1 MEFILLATE
10 FSNSATADTTPPTT
24 AMFTTGEILQQTNAF
39 LTEALSQPDLRRRI
53 YSTLR
58 NKLSP
63 SVQLNIKHLNLA
75 AETLENAITTT
86 NSSVKSS
93 SLRLSEK
100 VLLSY
105 SENPFSSFL
114 LSLIYTLCQCPID
127 ASLSLLDC
135 FRTDPSTARSEVA
148 PQVFEEMFLINFLPV
163 LEWYNEQRSRI
174 LSSLSSSSAYD
185 SDDNSIVTDSVV
197 SCTTLLSKMN
207 GNQASE
213 LKELERD
220 YEQVL
225 DENCRVF
232 AGYFEKIL
240 GNRDGNRVID
250 PPLVVLEAVHMGD
263 TYEHNQ
269 NEKSISTEFGSKNG
283 RYNPIWTEGEQSIEI
298 QINKAKTLSKF
309 PSFLPER
316 VSPRVLTNQ
325 RSSSRT
331 SKPSPYK
338 DSGSEPES
346 VHDDD
351 SCSTSSSD
359 SDAEVKEKK
368 TEMAL
373 VDSKNNQSQKQK
385 QPILI
390 ESSCW
395 GLHRNNLSTFE
406 VEVSSLDP
414 LMEDY
419 DNQMNEGRHTPPKD
433 FVCPIT
439 THIFNDPVTL
449 ETGQTYER
457 KAIQQWLERGNA
469 TCPITRQ
476 KLHSTQLPKT
486 NYVLKR
492 LIASWK
498 ELSPRNSGLSPEISY
513 LENEHVY
520 IPQLTSPNSVI
531 SQATIDGTVNEL
543 RLTITSLC
551 TSEVLKEAETA
562 VLRIERFW
570 QETSMEVEIQTML
583 SQPPVINGFVEI
595 LFSSIDTR
603 VLIATVF
610 LLSELGSRD
619 SSVISTLTRVDS
631 DVECVVALF
640 KKGLFEAVVLI
651 YLLRPSIAS
660 LLQMD
665 MADSLLSVINKRE
678 DEFFKMCIKPKAASV
693 LLLGQIVA
701 SGDDDAI
708 FEVIRRVISGKVIE
722 CIINSLESEWTEERI
737 TAICILLRC
746 MQEDGKCRNIVA
758 DKAELAPV
766 LESFVGS
773 NDKDRFEIVQFLS
786 ELVKLNRRTFN
797 NQILH
802 IIKDEGSFST
812 MHTLLIY
819 LQTAAAD
826 QLPVVA
832 GLLLQLDLLAEP
844 RKMSI
849 YREEAIDTLISCLK
863 NSDSPSAQIAAAETI
878 LSLQGRFSSSGKPLV
893 QAYLL
898 KHAGLDKTYRS
909 TMRRE
914 QLSAISGEVQETME
928 EEKAAEEWERKM
940 AFVLVSHEFGL
951 IFEALSEGLKSR
963 YAEIYSACFVSATWL
978 VHMLRILPDMGI
990 QGAARICLLNR
1001 FVSIFKSA
1009 KDTEDKALSMLALS
1023 SFIHDPVITSNL
1035 CWISDGLRDITTH
1048 MKEILKGLREF
1059 KKLSNV
1065 AFEMLKVFS
1074 EGSES
1079 SADLWNHKE
1088 LTQQD
1093 CSMNGEVLSIVC
1105 YKDKVFSGHSDGT
1118 IKVWTSRASVLYL
1131 IQEIREHSK
1140 AVTSLTVLQSGDTLY
1155 SGSHDK
1161 TVRAW
1166 SIKETLQCEQVYDV
1180 KDHVNNL
1187 LVANSISCFI
1197 PQGAGIKIHSW
1208 SGTSKLLNPSKY
1220 VKCLA
1225 LVQGRLYS
1233 GCQDNSIQ
1241 EIDLAT
1247 GTLIS
1252 IQNGSRKLLAKAN
1265 PVHALKVHDGLIYS
1279 VGSSL
1284 EGTALKIWNASNYTL
1299 NQSVSLGSEVRT
1311 MVISSDMIYMGCKG
1325 GVVEVWCRKKLT
1337 RKETLQTGTNCKVVC
1352 MALDSKEDVLV
1363 IGTSDGR
1370 VQAWGVS

>member
-1 MEFILLATE
+1 
-10 FSNSATADTTPPTT
+10 
-24 AMFTTGEILQQTNAF
+24 MFTTGEILQQTNAF

-359 SDAEVKEKK
+359 SDAEVK
-368 TEMAL
+368 
-373 VDSKNNQSQKQK
+373 
-385 QPILI
+385 
-390 ESSCW
+390 
-395 GLHRNNLSTFE
+395 
-406 VEVSSLDP
+406 
-414 LMEDY
+414 
-419 DNQMNEGRHTPPKD
+419 MNEGRHTPPKD

-773 NDKDRFEIVQFLS
+773 NDKDRFEI
-786 ELVKLNRRTFN
+786 
-797 NQILH
+797 
-802 IIKDEGSFST
+802 
-812 MHTLLIY
+812 
-819 LQTAAAD
+819 
-826 QLPVVA
+826 
-832 GLLLQLDLLAEP
+832 AEP

-878 LSLQGRFSSSGKPLV
+878 LSLQGRFSSSGKPL
-893 QAYLL
+893 
-898 KHAGLDKTYRS
+898 
-909 TMRRE
+909 
-914 QLSAISGEVQETME
+914 E

-1023 SFIHDPVITSNL
+1023 SFIHDP
-1035 CWISDGLRDITTH
+1035 DGLRDITTH

-1065 AFEMLKVFS
+1065 AFEML
-1074 EGSES
+1074 
-1079 SADLWNHKE
+1079 
-1088 LTQQD
+1088 
-1093 CSMNGEVLSIVC
+1093 
-1105 YKDKVFSGHSDGT
+1105 
-1118 IKVWTSRASVLYL
+1118 KVWTSRASVLYL

-1161 TVRAW
+1161 TVR
-1166 SIKETLQCEQVYDV
+1166 
-1180 KDHVNNL
+1180 
-1187 LVANSISCFI
+1187 
-1197 PQGAGIKIHSW
+1197 IHSW

-1337 RKETLQTGTNCKVVC
+1337 RKETLQTGMGSELKISV
-1352 MALDSKEDVLV
+1352 
-1363 IGTSDGR
+1363 
-1370 VQAWGVS
+1370 

>member
-1 MEFILLATE
+1 ML
-10 FSNSATADTTPPTT
+10 TT
-24 AMFTTGEILQQTNAF
+24 AEILHQTTTF
-39 LTEALSQPDLRRRI
+39 LSETLSQPDIRRRI
-53 YSTLR
+53 FSILR
-58 NKLSP
+58 NNLSP
-63 SVQLNIKHLNLA
+63 SVQLNIKQLNLA
-75 AETLENAITTT
+75 ADTLENAITSS
-86 NSSVKSS
+86 NSSVKTS

-100 VLLSY
+100 LLLSFPQ
-105 SENPFSSFL
+105 NPFSSFL
-114 LSLIYTLCQCPID
+114 LSLIYTLCQRPID
-127 ASLSLLDC
+127 ASLALLNL
-135 FRTDPSTARSEVA
+135 FETDPSVARSEIA
-148 PQVFEEMFLINFLPV
+148 PQVFEEIFLINFLPV

-174 LSSLSSSSAYD
+174 LSSLSSSSGYE

-232 AGYFEKIL
+232 VGYFKEIL
-240 GNRDGNRVID
+240 GNKDDR
-250 PPLVVLEAVHMGD
+250 LVVPPSVVIEVVHKGD
-263 TYEHNQ
+263 QHVYNQ
-269 NEKSISTEFGSKNG
+269 DEKSISTKFGSKNG
-283 RYNPIWTEGEQSIEI
+283 RYNPIWTEKGEHQSI
-298 QINKAKTLSKF
+298 KTLSKF
-309 PSFLPER
+309 PSFFPQR
-316 VSPRVLTNQ
+316 VSPTLLTNQ
-325 RSSSRT
+325 RSSSTT
-331 SKPSPYK
+331 SKPSPNQ
-338 DSGSEPES
+338 DSDSEP
-346 VHDDD
+346 DNN
-351 SCSTSSSD
+351 SCSMSSSD
-359 SDAEVKEKK
+359 SDTEIEVKNIETPSLDIK
-368 TEMAL
+368 
-373 VDSKNNQSQKQK
+373 QKQK

-390 ESSCW
+390 EPSS
-395 GLHRNNLSTFE
+395 F
-406 VEVSSLDP
+406 DP
-414 LMEDY
+414 AMEDY
-419 DNQMNEGRHTPPKD
+419 ENQIYEDKHSHTPPKD

-457 KAIQQWLERGNA
+457 KAIQQWLDRGNVS
-469 TCPITRQ
+469 CPITRQ
-476 KLHSTQLPKT
+476 KLHSTHLPKT

-498 ELSPRNSGLSPEISY
+498 ELSPGNANSSY
-513 LENEHVY
+513 DDD
-520 IPQLTSPNSVI
+520 IPQLTSPDSVI

-543 RLTITSLC
+543 RHAITNLC

-562 VLRIERFW
+562 VLKIERFW

-619 SSVISTLTRVDS
+619 GNVIATLTRVDS
-631 DVECVVALF
+631 DVECVVSLF

-651 YLLRPSIAS
+651 YLLKPSIPA
-660 LLQMD
+660 LLQMELV
-665 MADSLLSVINKRE
+665 DSLLSVVNKKE
-678 DEFFKMCIKPKAASV
+678 DEFFKMCVKPKAAAV
-693 LLLGQIVA
+693 LLLGWIVG
-701 SGDDDAI
+701 SGDDGAV
-708 FEVIRRVISGKVIE
+708 FGVVKMVISGKAIE
-722 CIINSLESEWTEERI
+722 SIVESLESEWMEERI
-737 TAICILLRC
+737 TAIRILLRC
-746 MQEDGKCRNIVA
+746 MQEDGKCRNVIA

-766 LESFVGS
+766 LESFVES
-773 NDKDRFEIVQFLS
+773 NNGDRFEIIQFLS

-797 NQILH
+797 NQVLH

-819 LQTAAAD
+819 LQAAATD
-826 QLPVVA
+826 QAPVIA

-849 YREEAIDTLISCLK
+849 YREEAIDILISCLK
-863 NSDSPSAQIAAAETI
+863 NSDSPAAQIAAAETI
-878 LSLQGRFSSSGKPLV
+878 LTLQGRFSSYGKPLV
-893 QAYLL
+893 RTYLL

-909 TMRRE
+909 TMRKE
-914 QLSAISGEVQETME
+914 QLSAISGELLETTD
-928 EEKAAEEWERKM
+928 EEKAAQEWERKM
-940 AFVLVSHEFGL
+940 AFVLTSHEFGL

-963 YAEIYSACFVSATWL
+963 YAEVCSASFVCATWL
-978 VHMLRILPDMGI
+978 VHMLKVLPDTGI

-1009 KDTEDKALSMLALS
+1009 KDSEDKALSMLALS
-1023 SFIHDPVITSNL
+1023 SFIHDP
-1035 CWISDGLRDITTH
+1035 DGLRDITTH
-1048 MKEILKGLREF
+1048 MKDILKGLREF
-1059 KKLSNV
+1059 KKSSNV
-1065 AFEMLKVFS
+1065 ALEMLKVFS

-1079 SADLWNHKE
+1079 SADLWSHKE

-1093 CSMNGEVLSIVC
+1093 CSMNGEVLSIASV
-1105 YKDKVFSGHSDGT
+1105 KDKIFSGHSDGT
-1118 IKVWTSRASVLYL
+1118 IKVWTGKGSVLNL
-1131 IQEIREHSK
+1131 IQETREHSK

-1161 TVRAW
+1161 TVRSW
-1166 SIKETLQCEQVYDV
+1166 SINKELIHCEQVYDV
-1180 KDHVNNL
+1180 KDQVNNL

-1225 LVQGRLYS
+1225 LVHGRLYS

-1247 GTLIS
+1247 GTLSS
-1252 IQNGSRKLLAKAN
+1252 IQSGSRKLLGKAN

-1279 VGSSL
+1279 ASSSM
-1284 EGTALKIWNASNYTL
+1284 EGTSLKVWNSSNYNL

-1311 MVISSDMIYMGCKG
+1311 MLVSSDMIYMGCKG
-1325 GVVEVWCRKKLT
+1325 GIVEVWCRKKLS
-1337 RKETLQTGTNCKVVC
+1337 RKETLQTGTNCRVIC
-1352 MALDSKEDVLV
+1352 MAFNSNEDVLL

-1370 VQAWGVS
+1370 IQAWEVS

>member
-1 MEFILLATE
+1 M
-10 FSNSATADTTPPTT
+10 STTTT
-24 AMFTTGEILQQTNAF
+24 EILQQTNTF
-39 LTEALSQPDLRRRI
+39 LSESLSQPDLRRRI
-53 YSTLR
+53 YATLR
-58 NKLSP
+58 NKLPP
-63 SVQLNIKHLNLA
+63 SLQLDIKQLNLA
-75 AETLENAITTT
+75 TETLENAITTT
-86 NSSVKSS
+86 NSTVNSS
-93 SLRLSEK
+93 SLRLTEK
-100 VLLSY
+100 LLVSY
-105 SENPFSSFL
+105 PNNPFSSFL
-114 LSLIYTLCQCPID
+114 LSLIHTLRQRPLD
-127 ASLSLLDC
+127 AALTLLHL
-135 FRTDPSTARSEVA
+135 FRTHPSTARSEVA
-148 PQVFEEMFLINFLPV
+148 PQLFEEMFLINFLPV

-174 LSSLSSSSAYD
+174 LSCLSSSCGYD

-232 AGYFEKIL
+232 VGYFEEIL
-240 GNRDGNRVID
+240 GNDGNRVID
-250 PPLVVLEAVHMGD
+250 PPLVVLKAVHTGD
-263 TYEHNQ
+263 TYEHNR

-298 QINKAKTLSKF
+298 QINKTLSKF
-309 PSFLPER
+309 PSFFPER
-316 VSPRVLTNQ
+316 VSPRVLITNQ
-325 RSSSRT
+325 RSSST
-331 SKPSPYK
+331 SKPSPNN
-338 DSGSEPES
+338 DIGSEPES

-359 SDAEVKEKK
+359 SDAEITQEKK
-368 TEMAL
+368 TEM
-373 VDSKNNQSQKQK
+373 DSKNNRSQKQK
-385 QPILI
+385 QPVLI
-390 ESSCW
+390 ES
-395 GLHRNNLSTFE
+395 N
-406 VEVSSLDP
+406 SLDP
-414 LMEDY
+414 QMEDY
-419 DNQMNEGRHTPPKD
+419 DNPMNEGRYTPPKD

-457 KAIQQWLERGNA
+457 KAIEQWLNGGNA

-476 KLHSTQLPKT
+476 KLHNTQLPKT

-498 ELSPRNSGLSPEISY
+498 ELSPRNSGLSPEIPY

-543 RLTITSLC
+543 RLSITSLC

-570 QETSMEVEIQTML
+570 QETGTEVEIQTML

-619 SSVISTLTRVDS
+619 GGVISTLTRVDS
-631 DVECVVALF
+631 DVECVIALF

-651 YLLRPSIAS
+651 YLLRPSTAS
-660 LLQMD
+660 LVQMD
-665 MADSLLSVINKRE
+665 MADSLLSVVNKRE

-693 LLLGQIVA
+693 ILLGRIVA
-701 SGDDDAI
+701 SGDDDGAV
-708 FEVIRRVISGKVIE
+708 FEVIKRVISGKVIE
-722 CIINSLESEWTEERI
+722 RIIDSLESDWTEERI

-746 MQEDGKCRNIVA
+746 MQEDGKCRNIIA

-773 NDKDRFEIVQFLS
+773 NDKDRFEIVRFLS

-802 IIKDEGSFST
+802 IIKDEGNFST

-893 QAYLL
+893 RTYLL
-898 KHAGLDKTYRS
+898 KHVGLDKSYRS
-909 TMRRE
+909 TMRKE
-914 QLSAISGEVQETME
+914 QLSAVSGEVQETME
-928 EEKAAEEWERKM
+928 EEKAAEEWERKT

-963 YAEIYSACFVSATWL
+963 YAEICSACFVSATWL
-978 VHMLRILPDMGI
+978 VHMLGILPDMGI
-990 QGAARICLLNR
+990 QGSARICLLNR

-1023 SFIHDPVITSNL
+1023 SFIHDP
-1035 CWISDGLRDITTH
+1035 DGLRNITAH
-1048 MKEILKGLREF
+1048 MKDILKGLREF

-1074 EGSES
+1074 EGSKS

-1105 YKDKVFSGHSDGT
+1105 LKDKIFSGHSDGT
-1118 IKVWTSRASVLYL
+1118 IKVWTIRASVLNL

-1140 AVTSLTVLQSGDTLY
+1140 AITSLTVLQSGDTLY

-1166 SIKETLQCEQVYDV
+1166 SINKETLQCEQVYDV

-1247 GTLIS
+1247 GTLSS

-1279 VGSSL
+1279 ANSSL

-1299 NQSVSLGSEVRT
+1299 NQSVSLASEVRT

-1325 GVVEVWCRKKLT
+1325 GIVEVWCRKKLS

-1370 VQAWGVS
+1370 IQAWGVS

>member
-1 MEFILLATE
+1 ML
-10 FSNSATADTTPPTT
+10 TT
-24 AMFTTGEILQQTNAF
+24 AEILHQTTTF
-39 LTEALSQPDLRRRI
+39 LSETLSQPDNRRRI
-53 YSTLR
+53 FSILR
-58 NKLSP
+58 NNLFP
-63 SVQLNIKHLNLA
+63 SVQLNIKQLNLA
-75 AETLENAITTT
+75 ADTLENAITSS
-86 NSSVKSS
+86 NSSVKTS

-100 VLLSY
+100 LLLSFPQ
-105 SENPFSSFL
+105 NPFSSFL
-114 LSLIYTLCQCPID
+114 LSLIYTLCQRPID
-127 ASLSLLDC
+127 ASLTLLNL
-135 FRTDPSTARSEVA
+135 FETDPSVARSEIA
-148 PQVFEEMFLINFLPV
+148 PQVFEEIFLINFLPV

-174 LSSLSSSSAYD
+174 LSSLSSSSGYE

-232 AGYFEKIL
+232 VGYFKEIL
-240 GNRDGNRVID
+240 GNKDDRVVL
-250 PPLVVLEAVHMGD
+250 PPSVVLEVVHKGD
-263 TYEHNQ
+263 QHVYNQ
-269 NEKSISTEFGSKNG
+269 DEKSISTKFGSKNG
-283 RYNPIWTEGEQSIEI
+283 RYNPIWTDEGEHQSI
-298 QINKAKTLSKF
+298 KTLSKF
-309 PSFLPER
+309 PSFFPQR
-316 VSPRVLTNQ
+316 VSPTLLTNQ
-325 RSSSRT
+325 RSSSTT
-331 SKPSPYK
+331 SKPSPNQ
-338 DSGSEPES
+338 DSDSEP
-346 VHDDD
+346 DNN
-351 SCSTSSSD
+351 SCSMSSSD
-359 SDAEVKEKK
+359 SDTEIEVKNIETPSLDIK
-368 TEMAL
+368 
-373 VDSKNNQSQKQK
+373 QKQK

-390 ESSCW
+390 EPSS
-395 GLHRNNLSTFE
+395 F
-406 VEVSSLDP
+406 DP
-414 LMEDY
+414 AMEDY
-419 DNQMNEGRHTPPKD
+419 ENQIYEDKHSHTPPKD

-457 KAIQQWLERGNA
+457 KAIQQWLDRGNVS
-469 TCPITRQ
+469 CPITRQ
-476 KLHSTQLPKT
+476 KLHSTHLPKT

-498 ELSPRNSGLSPEISY
+498 ELSPGNANSSY
-513 LENEHVY
+513 DDD
-520 IPQLTSPNSVI
+520 IPQLTSPDSVI

-543 RLTITSLC
+543 RHAITNLC

-562 VLRIERFW
+562 VLKIERFW
-570 QETSMEVEIQTML
+570 QETNMEVEIQTML

-619 SSVISTLTRVDS
+619 GNVIATLTRVDS
-631 DVECVVALF
+631 DVECVVSLF

-651 YLLRPSIAS
+651 YLLKPSIPA
-660 LLQMD
+660 LLQMELI
-665 MADSLLSVINKRE
+665 DSLLSVVNKKE
-678 DEFFKMCIKPKAASV
+678 DEFFKMCVKPKAAAV
-693 LLLGQIVA
+693 LLLGWIVG
-701 SGDDDAI
+701 SGDDGAV
-708 FEVIRRVISGKVIE
+708 FGVVKMVISGKAIE
-722 CIINSLESEWTEERI
+722 SIVESLESEWMEERI
-737 TAICILLRC
+737 TAIRILLRC
-746 MQEDGKCRNIVA
+746 MQEDGKCRNVIA

-766 LESFVGS
+766 LESFVES
-773 NDKDRFEIVQFLS
+773 NNGDRFEIIQFLS

-797 NQILH
+797 NQVLH

-819 LQTAAAD
+819 LQAAATD
-826 QLPVVA
+826 QAPVIA

-849 YREEAIDTLISCLK
+849 YREEAIDILISCLK
-863 NSDSPSAQIAAAETI
+863 NSDSPAAQIAAAETI
-878 LSLQGRFSSSGKPLV
+878 LTLQGRFSSSGKPLV
-893 QAYLL
+893 RTYLL

-909 TMRRE
+909 TMRKE
-914 QLSAISGEVQETME
+914 QLSAISGELLETTD
-928 EEKAAEEWERKM
+928 EEKAAQEWEQKM
-940 AFVLVSHEFGL
+940 AFVLTSHEFGL

-963 YAEIYSACFVSATWL
+963 YAEVCSASFVGATWL
-978 VHMLRILPDMGI
+978 VHMLKVLPDTGI

-1009 KDTEDKALSMLALS
+1009 KDSEDKALSMLALS
-1023 SFIHDPVITSNL
+1023 SFIRDP
-1035 CWISDGLRDITTH
+1035 DGLRDITTH
-1048 MKEILKGLREF
+1048 MKDILKGLREF
-1059 KKLSNV
+1059 KKSSNV
-1065 AFEMLKVFS
+1065 ALEMLKVFS

-1079 SADLWNHKE
+1079 SADLWSHKE

-1093 CSMNGEVLSIVC
+1093 CSMNGEVLSIASV
-1105 YKDKVFSGHSDGT
+1105 KDKIFSGHSDGT
-1118 IKVWTSRASVLYL
+1118 IKVWTGKGSVLNL
-1131 IQEIREHSK
+1131 IQETREHSK

-1161 TVRAW
+1161 TVRSW
-1166 SIKETLQCEQVYDV
+1166 SINKELIHCEQVYDV
-1180 KDHVNNL
+1180 KDQVNNL

-1225 LVQGRLYS
+1225 LVHGRLYS

-1247 GTLIS
+1247 GTLSS
-1252 IQNGSRKLLAKAN
+1252 IQSGSRKLLGKAN

-1279 VGSSL
+1279 ASSSM
-1284 EGTALKIWNASNYTL
+1284 EGTSLKVWNASNYNL

-1311 MVISSDMIYMGCKG
+1311 MLVSSDMIYMGCKG
-1325 GVVEVWCRKKLT
+1325 GIVEVWCRKKLS
-1337 RKETLQTGTNCKVVC
+1337 RKETLQTGTNCRVIC
-1352 MALDSKEDVLV
+1352 MAFNSNEDVLLV
-1363 IGTSDGR
+1363 GTSDGR
-1370 VQAWGVS
+1370 IQAWEVS